1 MADFIYMSAEGI
13 AKLEAEIAHLRS
25 VERPAVVQAIAEAR
39 DKGDLSENAE
49 YDAAREAQAMLELKI
64 SKLEQTLARAR
75 AIDTSKI
82 DLSKVQIYCRVKMR
96 NLTLKRD
103 MEYTLVAESEANV
116 REGKLSIGMTTQ
128 NTIEISG
135 AKNVLTVPTMA
146 VKKQGG
152 KTVVRVLGKDGKAA
166 EREVQTGLK
175 DGVNT
180 EIKSGVNE
188 GEQVVIS
195 EMTAAEQEKS
205 SEAVMMGGP
214 PPGR

>member
-1 MADFIYMSAEGI
+1 M
-13 AKLEAEIAHLRS
+13 
-25 VERPAVVQAIAEAR
+25 VQAIAEAR

-116 REGKLSIGMTTQ
+116 REGKLSIGTPIAQ
-128 NTIEISG
+128 ALIGKAVGDVVE
-135 AKNVLTVPTMA
+135 VTVPS
-146 VKKQGG
+146 G
-152 KTVVRVLGKDGKAA
+152 
-166 EREVQTGLK
+166 VQTLEILEIGL
-175 DGVNT
+175 
-180 EIKSGVNE
+180 
-188 GEQVVIS
+188 
-195 EMTAAEQEKS
+195 
-205 SEAVMMGGP
+205 
-214 PPGR
+214 